1 MFAFIQSRDYM
12 PAIIGDD
19 EEKKERIKIIN
30 SLSEYIEYAGMDEKK
45 RIASTIYNKHPEQ
58 CQEKGAGL
66 QIKLKNLSSDF
77 LLSLMEKDGERQDLP
92 FWETLGTS

>member
-1 MFAFIQSRDYM
+1 MYACD
-12 PAIIGDD
+12 IIAVYKKKMND

-77 LLSLMEKDGERQDLP
+77 LLSLIEKDGERQDLP
-92 FWETLGTS
+92 FWETLGIS